1 MNDIEP
7 NKCVE
12 KYELNISDEDLI
24 NTYVKDWVLLWCE
37 KYHPEAFEEAE
48 NFNRP
53 IVEKDGKKEHF
64 SIQKHERKMDQRRA
78 NAK

>member
-48 NFNRP
+48 NFIRP
-53 IVEKDGKKEHF
+53 IVEKDGKGAFFNK
-64 SIQKHERKMDQRRA
+64 KA
-78 NAK
+78 